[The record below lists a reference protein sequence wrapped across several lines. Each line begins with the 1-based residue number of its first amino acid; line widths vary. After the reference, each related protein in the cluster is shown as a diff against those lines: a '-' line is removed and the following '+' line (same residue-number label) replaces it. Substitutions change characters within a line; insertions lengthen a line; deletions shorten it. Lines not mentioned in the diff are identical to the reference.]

1 MSSGEGY
8 AIGQVKE
15 FQDPS
20 NPGELNAMGKY
31 FKRKDRMATGFTVLM
46 LIIGGLVVVGVIYYG
61 PRLFGRKVTVTK
73 TPPPLPPR
81 RMSSSLSD
89 REM

>member
-31 FKRKDRMATGFTVLM
+31 FKRRDRMATGFQVTM
-46 LIIGGLVVVGVIYYG
+46 LLIGGILVVGLILYG
-61 PRLFGRKVTVTK
+61 PRLFGRKIVVAK
-73 TPPPLPPR
+73 SPPPLPPR
-81 RMSSSLSD
+81 RMSPIAD
-89 REM
+89 RE